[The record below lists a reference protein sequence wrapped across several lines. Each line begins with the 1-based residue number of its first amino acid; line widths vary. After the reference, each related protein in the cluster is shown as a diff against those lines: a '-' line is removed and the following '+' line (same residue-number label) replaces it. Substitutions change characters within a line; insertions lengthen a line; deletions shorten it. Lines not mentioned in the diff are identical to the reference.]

1 MLPLLGFFPTG
12 NLTPEALDVVGRSSL
27 QHDENISR
35 NALASG
41 PPDEPWTNARRLVS
55 RESGTMSDY
64 DTDEEARRLLQ
75 RSLAINESLGNQRG
89 LAASLHELANIEF
102 QAENRDEAR
111 RLWERSIRMNES
123 ICNVAGAAAT
133 KSMLAQL
140 EAIEGR
146 FERAIELASQA
157 VLELEQL
164 GYAQA
169 EQARGVLRGIEQF
182 VAKGG

>member
-41 PPDEPWTNARRLVS
+41 PPDEPWANARRLVS

-89 LAASLHELANIEF
+89 LAASLHELANNSATPRPNRPVAF
-102 QAENRDEAR
+102 CGASSSLWPRVAEN
-111 RLWERSIRMNES
+111 
-123 ICNVAGAAAT
+123 
-133 KSMLAQL
+133 Q
-140 EAIEGR
+140 
-146 FERAIELASQA
+146 
-157 VLELEQL
+157 
-164 GYAQA
+164 
-169 EQARGVLRGIEQF
+169 
-182 VAKGG
+182 